1 MTRNFS
7 VQRYKKN
14 MKNPP
19 SLRFYFFGS
28 MRFKAFY
35 GAKHKVCL
43 PMRKEKRTFVE

>member
-7 VQRYKKN
+7 VQRYKKI

-19 SLRFYFFGS
+19 SLRFYFFGN

-35 GAKHKVCL
+35 GAKHTVCL